1 MATVRKE
8 IPIEASADHVWDVIR
23 DLGAIHTRFAPGFV
37 IDTQLEEGARIVTF
51 ANGYVA
57 RELIVTLD
65 EATRRLVYS
74 VVGGVATHHNAS
86 FQVIPIGPS
95 RTSLVWI
102 TDMLPD
108 TAADTLRPM
117 IEAGST
123 VIKRT
128 LDAKVAE
135 AA

>member
-8 IPIEASADHVWDVIR
+8 ISIEAPADHVWDVIR

-37 IDTQLEEGARIVTF
+37 IDTQLEEGARRVTF

-65 EATRRLVYS
+65 EATHRLVYS

-108 TAADTLRPM
+108 TAAHTLRPM

-135 AA
+135 AV

>member
-8 IPIEASADHVWDVIR
+8 IPIEAPADHVWDVIR